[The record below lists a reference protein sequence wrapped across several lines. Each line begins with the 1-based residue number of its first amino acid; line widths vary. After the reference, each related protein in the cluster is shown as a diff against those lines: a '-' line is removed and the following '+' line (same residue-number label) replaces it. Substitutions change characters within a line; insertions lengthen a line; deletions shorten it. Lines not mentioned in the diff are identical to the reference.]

1 MTNDKTYQVIW
12 EKASRDDIK
21 LITKS
26 IALKMEEKINN
37 YLIQSPKELGRQL
50 TGNHSGLY
58 RYRYGDYRILYE
70 IDEEN
75 DLIII
80 NRVGHRSAIY

>member
-1 MTNDKTYQVIW
+1 MYKIKWEDK
-12 EKASRDDIK
+12 ADDDLATI
-21 LITKS
+21 S
-26 IALKMEEKINN
+26 YDMALKIYHKVEG
-37 YLIQSPKELGRQL
+37 YLIQAPKELGKQL

-75 DLIII
+75 NLIII
-80 NRVGHRSAIY
+80 NRVGHRSDIY